1 MALEESIKI
10 PPNEAYREATKL
22 LDKVYGNL
30 HKILWKAE
38 QSQTK
43 YHVP

>member
-1 MALEESIKI
+1 MALEERTKL
-10 PPNEAYREATKL
+10 PQNEGYREATKL

-38 QSQTK
+38 QSWSK